1 MSQQKGTSVFT
12 LPRNSLKSSCL
23 KRSESKKR
31 PCKRL
36 KTSVVKNK
44 LKNTIMKRT
53 TNFTNLL
60 IFLLVLVVLFWIMPN
75 EKIESIGDFF
85 EKIVQPLSI
94 PLAIAI
100 SAFLGKDKILEVYQ
114 NIKDKST

>member
-1 MSQQKGTSVFT
+1 
-12 LPRNSLKSSCL
+12 
-23 KRSESKKR
+23 
-31 PCKRL
+31 
-36 KTSVVKNK
+36 
-44 LKNTIMKRT
+44 MKQM

-85 EKIVQPLSI
+85 EKIIKPLSI
-94 PLAIAI
+94 PLSIIIGALI
-100 SAFLGKDKILEVYQ
+100 GKDKLLEVYQ